1 MVKAHN
7 KWKESGFEVLAFPC
21 NQFFSQESG
30 SPEEITAFVKENFN
44 ANFPIMEK
52 IEVNGP
58 DTHPLYAYLRSNSS
72 LYDPKTKEA
81 KLIPWNFAK
90 FFINSEGKVVQF
102 FSPQVKVEEVLSYI
116 EQTLKK

>member
-1 MVKAHN
+1 MVKAHE
-7 KWKESGFEVLAFPC
+7 KWRESGFEVLAFPC

-30 SPEEITAFVKENFN
+30 SPEEIAAFVKENFN
-44 ANFPIMEK
+44 ASFPIMEK

-58 DTHPLYAYLRSNSS
+58 NTHPLYAYLRSNSS

-90 FFINSEGKVVQF
+90 FFINPEGKVIQF

-116 EQTLKK
+116 